1 MLERKVHQEH
11 HQSDDQGSNGHN
23 DNATSEFT
31 PSRPSDLF
39 LEFCVA
45 LFNVVYYFHL
55 TIEPL

>member
-11 HQSDDQGSNGHN
+11 HQGDDQGSNGHN
-23 DNATSEFT
+23 DNATSEFA
-31 PSRPSDLF
+31 PGRPCDLF

>member
-11 HQSDDQGSNGHN
+11 RQSNDQGSNGHN
-23 DNATSEFT
+23 DNATSELN
-31 PSRPSDLF
+31 PSRPCDLL
-39 LEFCVA
+39 LEFRVA